1 MLEFAPKSGCCGS
14 VKGSSRRFNALISE
28 INDKLAQP
36 GVEATEEAG
45 LAGSWCSSLVTIA
58 HPCLPCSLSGCAGR
72 PVQGQCRV
80 LQAGLPKHKGLFV
93 VENAAL

>member
-1 MLEFAPKSGCCGS
+1 M
-14 VKGSSRRFNALISE
+14 ISE

-58 HPCLPCSLSGCAGR
+58 HPCLPLQSLQGVLAVLSKDNAECFR
-72 PVQGQCRV
+72 PVCQNTR
-80 LQAGLPKHKGLFV
+80 LIR